1 MEQCFICKNSEVK
14 EKFIL
19 PGYYTYKCRFCGEY
33 GLDESFHDN
42 VISDGEIVYI
52 VNGRKKKIKTE
63 EFYSQAPLIAAER
76 MLQGKDKYLL
86 VYDSDLENAQ
96 KYSSGM
102 FTPIGIRAFL
112 DEYPQDA
119 IDMFNR
125 ILVNLGCLITHP
137 SETFI
142 VNQQFGGTNAYFY
155 SKDIDS
161 TYKICSQLEALEW
174 IKIQP
179 SGQCGIISILPKGWL
194 ALRELQKTSRNS
206 DKVFVAM
213 WFTKET
219 NNLRN
224 AVERAVK
231 AAGYRPEEITVDT
244 TQHNDYI
251 MNKVINMITDA
262 KFVIAD
268 LTCLPEKI
276 VKGKVSCGVRGGVY
290 FEAGFAR
297 GQGKEVIHTCKKTPE
312 SIDRLH
318 FDVHQINTIFWE
330 EDGNGVLKSYDSD
343 FIDVLK
349 HRIIATVGKGKHY
362 KE

>member
-1 MEQCFICKNSEVK
+1 MSECFICKNPDA
-14 EKFIL
+14 EKKNDVNDI
-19 PGYYTYKCRFCGEY
+19 YYNCNFCGKY
-33 GLDESFHDN
+33 GINSDLYSDILGHGIQYTKDSDIKQIRADEFFL
-42 VISDGEIVYI
+42 
-52 VNGRKKKIKTE
+52 K
-63 EFYSQAPLIAAER
+63 APSIAAER
-76 MLQGKDKYLL
+76 KLKGMDEYFL
-86 VYDSDLENAQ
+86 VKNEEDLKIAEEDFLGI
-96 KYSSGM
+96 YS
-102 FTPIGIRAFL
+102 PICIKTFYE
-112 DEYPQDA
+112 EYPQDA
-119 IDMFNR
+119 IDMLNR
-125 ILVNLGCLITHP
+125 ILVNLGRLITHP
-137 SETFI
+137 AEMFVI
-142 VNQQFGGTNAYFY
+142 HPQIGRKNAYFY

-161 TYKICSQLEALEW
+161 TRRICYQLEALEW
-174 IKIQP
+174 INVQQTGNSFIV
-179 SGQCGIISILPKGWL
+179 SILPKGWL

-244 TQHNDYI
+244 TPHNDYI

-318 FDVHQINTIFWE
+318 FDVNQINTIFWE
-330 EDGNGVLKSYDSD
+330 EDGNGILKSYDSD

-362 KE
+362 KEI